1 MRKVKFHSQALNQE
15 FEVGRI
21 IGEYHGEEEGPVLV
35 FFGGVHGNEPA
46 GVVALMRAMEM
57 LDKLKPAI
65 RGSIYAICGN
75 MSAMEKGERFNSM
88 DLNRIWTRDRI
99 KRIEEGYLNEEDD
112 NLDCKEQRELFQ
124 IGKDIFAKYEHQV
137 YCIDIHTTSA
147 DSIPFIAINDTLI
160 NRSFSAHF
168 PVPVVLGIEE
178 FLTGPLLNWIME
190 IGYPCLAF
198 EAGSHHT
205 VESIENAEAF
215 VCLSLVY
222 AGLIKAADLPDH
234 KKYLAHLEGT
244 NFDQERVFEV
254 RYKREVSPEDNFKM
268 NPGYVN
274 FQPIQKDEA
283 LAVDKS
289 GDLKAPENGRIFMP
303 LYQSQGGDGYFGIR
317 EIAPFWLS
325 LSGWL
330 REAGFESILTLL
342 PGVNRDPK
350 EHFTLIVNKQ
360 VAKFLAVEIFHLL
373 GYRNKE
379 KTEKELRFSRRE
391 YDVRGIAK
399 YQ

>member
-1 MRKVKFHSQALNQE
+1 MRKVKFYSQALDQE
-15 FEVGRI
+15 FEVGRF
-21 IGEYHGEEEGPVLV
+21 IGEYHGDEDGPVLV

-46 GVVALMRAMEM
+46 GVIALMRAMDM
-57 LDKLKPAI
+57 LKNLKPTI

-75 MSAMEKGERFNSM
+75 MSAMAKGERFNSL

-99 KRIEEGYLNEEDD
+99 KRIEEGQLNEDDD

-124 IGKDIFAKYEHQV
+124 IGKDIFSKYEHQV
-137 YCIDIHTTSA
+137 YCIDLHTTSA

-168 PVPVVLGIEE
+168 PVPIVLGIEE

-205 VESIENAEAF
+205 IESIENAEAF
-215 VCLSLVY
+215 VILSLVY
-222 AGLIKAADLPDH
+222 AGLIKAEDLPDH
-234 KKYLAHLEGT
+234 QKFLKQLEGT
-244 NFDQERVFEV
+244 NVDHQRVFEV
-254 RYKREVSPEDNFKM
+254 RYKREVRPEDDFKM

-274 FQPIQKDEA
+274 FQPIEKNES
-283 LAVDKS
+283 LAVDRS
-289 GDLKAPENGRIFMP
+289 GNLIAPENGRIFMP
-303 LYQSQGGDGYFGIR
+303 LYQAQGSDGYFGIK

-330 REAGFESILTLL
+330 REVGFENILTLL

-350 EHFTLIVNKQ
+350 EHYTLIVNKR

-379 KTEKELRFSRRE
+379 KTKKELRFSRRE